1 MFSTRKTLSALV
13 FAAALAT
20 GMAAPASAATPG
32 TVIAHSSELQ
42 PLTIWQNPVGCKQL
56 PVGTHII
63 FNELD
68 HAITIYADPLCLL
81 PLAPISRVA
90 AGYSTHVSAIGSF
103 RA

>member
-13 FAAALAT
+13 LATALAT
-20 GMAAPASAATPG
+20 GMAAPASAAAPG
-32 TVIAHSSELQ
+32 TVIAHTSELQ
-42 PLTIWQNPVGCKQL
+42 PLTIWQDPVGCKQL

-63 FNELD
+63 FNETD
-68 HAITIYADPLCLL
+68 RAITIYADPLCLL
-81 PLAPISRVA
+81 PAEPFARVA